1 LLHSSIAQVPS
12 YVYGW
17 VYGPVQ
23 ELEAQPLGPRL
34 FQEPSC
40 LCAQLVDVGPEPC
53 HFLQFLLGR
62 RQRGIRKDGTADRV
76 HDSDLGELRR
86 AMPVVDRQGQGP
98 ADPHV
103 VEWLFLV
110 VGCDKVT
117 AIPVVSLHG
126 DLVAQCVDEL
136 GREKGISQENL
147 AREAGVTRR
156 SRQTLLFDFD
166 Y

>member
-1 LLHSSIAQVPS
+1 MTERCRRTCTAGSTVRFKSSKLSPSAPASFKSRLASARNLSMSGQNPAIFSSSSLVAASGESGKTVPPTVCTIAI
-12 YVYGW
+12 
-17 VYGPVQ
+17 
-23 ELEAQPLGPRL
+23 LA
-34 FQEPSC
+34 SC
-40 LCAQLVDVGPEPC
+40 GAPC
-53 HFLQFLLGR
+53 QW
-62 RQRGIRKDGTADRV
+62 
-76 HDSDLGELRR
+76 
-86 AMPVVDRQGQGP
+86 VDRQGQGP